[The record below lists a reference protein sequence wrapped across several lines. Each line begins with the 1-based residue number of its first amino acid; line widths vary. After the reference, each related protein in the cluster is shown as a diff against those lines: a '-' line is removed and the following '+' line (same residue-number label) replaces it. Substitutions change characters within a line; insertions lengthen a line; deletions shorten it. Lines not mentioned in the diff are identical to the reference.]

1 MSFGPALLSDQ
12 VQGPL
17 QDAIT
22 ACVKENP
29 RPPDP
34 VRFPSA
40 SSRGWG
46 CLHSAAHAAYAAAVP
61 GTIRGQLLTWDVR
74 VTRQQWRRSNELLLV
89 VSNNLPF
96 NPLSLPLSL
105 KAISS
110 LPLALNQRLLPKVIT
125 LHPPPSAQ
133 STRGSP
139 TSTWRR
145 EHRGPPAPLPRDHH
159 PPTHRAASRGLQ
171 DSAP

>member
-1 MSFGPALLSDQ
+1 VSFGPALLSDQ

-74 VTRQQWRRSNELLLV
+74 VTRQQWRRSNELLRRPRVHLLRARTPIDP
-89 VSNNLPF
+89 SRTQ
-96 NPLSLPLSL
+96 
-105 KAISS
+105 
-110 LPLALNQRLLPKVIT
+110 ALYSR
-125 LHPPPSAQ
+125 
-133 STRGSP
+133 
-139 TSTWRR
+139 RR
-145 EHRGPPAPLPRDHH
+145 EER
-159 PPTHRAASRGLQ
+159 T
-171 DSAP
+171 